1 MIKHESLRQRLKSLD
16 GKDYGAYQSLVG
28 EYSYPDFVLSIDRI
42 QKDPFA
48 PPSTGIFRVR
58 VERKKAR
65 IPAALTETYI
75 KEVAL
80 RDFLSRQFYSN
91 CRKFSKG
98 RRGTGQSGIITLT
111 KPEQVILERSSMVI
125 NDDFVEARFFI
136 GFPARGRAISAQTA
150 DTMLFEE
157 LPQIARQSLLTSN
170 LCLDDIDKHI
180 KTAEDAE
187 YLRQNL
193 HSLGLVAFIAD
204 GASLPRASGIDPKPL
219 KAQTVIAFQS
229 PEKLRVK
236 INLPNAGTIT
246 GMGVPNGVTLI
257 VGGGYHGKSTVLKAI
272 ELGIYNHIPGD
283 GREQCV
289 SLSSTVKVRAS
300 SGRYVVKT
308 DISTFIKNLPLQKDT
323 TGFSTENASG
333 STSQAASISEAIEAG
348 AEVLLMDEDT
358 CAANFMIRDR
368 RMQQLVIKKNE
379 PITSFID
386 KIRQLY
392 EERGVSTVLVMGGS
406 GDYFDVADHIIHM
419 IEFVPQD
426 VTDKAQEICANFPT
440 GRVDEAGQGFG
451 SFVER
456 VPIADSLDPY
466 NEYHKIRIGAA
477 DPHKLIFGK
486 TTVDLSD
493 VEQIVERAQTK
504 AIGRAI
510 HYARKYM
517 DGKKTLRQIVRLVM
531 GDINRGSLDILDKH
545 LTGDLARFREQEFAA
560 ALNRLRGLDVNQIH
574 SAQGV

>member
-1 MIKHESLRQRLKSLD
+1 MIKHETLRQKLKSLD
-16 GKDYGAYQSLVG
+16 GRDYGAYQSLVG
-28 EYSYPDFVLSIDRI
+28 EYSYPDFVLFIDRV
-42 QKDPFA
+42 QKDPYA

-58 VERKKAR
+58 VARERAS
-65 IPAALTETYI
+65 IPTAMTDTFM

-80 RDFLSRQFYSN
+80 RDFLARQFYSN
-91 CRKFSKG
+91 CQKISKG
-98 RRGTGQSGIITLT
+98 RRGTGHSGLITLA
-111 KPEQVILERSSMVI
+111 KPEQAILERSSMVI
-125 NDDFVEARFFI
+125 TNDFVEVRFFI
-136 GFPARGRAISAQTA
+136 GFPARGRAISAKTA

-157 LPQIARQSLLTSN
+157 LPQIVRLSLFTAN
-170 LCLDDIDKHI
+170 LCLDDIDLHI
-180 KTAEDAE
+180 KTAEDTD
-187 YLRQNL
+187 YLRQSL
-193 HSLGLVAFIAD
+193 RSLGLVAFIAD

-219 KAQTVIAFQS
+219 KAQTVVTFQS
-229 PEKLRVK
+229 PERLRIK
-236 INLPNAGTIT
+236 IDLPHAGTTT
-246 GMGVPNGVTLI
+246 GMGVPKGVTLI

-283 GREQCV
+283 GRERCA
-289 SLSSTVKVRAS
+289 SLSGTVKVRAS

-308 DISTFIKNLPLQKDT
+308 DISTFINNLPLEKNT
-323 TGFSTENASG
+323 TEFSTENASG

-368 RMQQLVIKKNE
+368 RMQQLVTKKNE

-392 EERGVSTVLVMGGS
+392 DERGVSTVLVMGGS

-419 IEFVPQD
+419 IEFIPQD
-426 VTDKAQEICANFPT
+426 VTEKAHEICENFPT
-440 GRVDEAGQGFG
+440 GRAHEGGKGFG
-451 SFVER
+451 SFTQR
-456 VPIADSLDPY
+456 IPLADSLDPY
-466 NEYHKIRIGAA
+466 NEYHKIRIGAS

-493 VEQIVERAQTK
+493 VEQIIERAQTK

-510 HYARKYM
+510 YYARKYM
-517 DGKKTLRQIVRLVM
+517 DGEKAIREIIHLVM
-531 GDINRGSLDILDKH
+531 DDIDKNTIDILDKR

-560 ALNRLRGLDVNQIH
+560 ALNRLRGFDVKQIQ
-574 SAQGV
+574 SE